1 MPTPGTE
8 AAQAAPLAPDAAT
21 GRMPRVESLTGLRW
35 WAALMVFGH
44 HMSQLAPLP
53 VYRQLKVGPAGV
65 AFFFVLSG
73 FVLTWSAFPGDTA
86 RRFYWR
92 RFARIVPLCTLTTL
106 LAIPVFYPH
115 YKPWGVA
122 GIVLCLV
129 FLQAWS
135 TDPFIFYGGNP
146 AAWSLSCEM
155 FFYSLFPFVSRPSL
169 RLSRRWLLVA
179 AVATTL
185 VMLIIRVAQ
194 LRPGPSGDLLRH
206 LPYPMLRSFEF
217 FIGVFLAGA
226 MRKGW
231 RCPVPVWAALG
242 TLAAALVVVGSV
254 PMPAWVPG
262 PSNLVIMQDQVLAP
276 FFALAIVA
284 VATRDIAGGR
294 SLLRSRPLVRLGQWS
309 YAFYLT
315 HATVLYGLRLLWG
328 THHLRW
334 WNLTWYAFVLAL
346 AIAVAGLLYRFV
358 EYPVERRLRRMV
370 SNEPP
375 MPVPV

>member
-1 MPTPGTE
+1 
-8 AAQAAPLAPDAAT
+8 
-21 GRMPRVESLTGLRW
+21 VESLTGLRW
-35 WAALMVFGH
+35 WAALMVFFH

-53 VYRQLKVGPAGV
+53 IYNQLKVGPAGV

-86 RRFYWR
+86 PRFYWR

-115 YKPWGVA
+115 YKPWNLA
-122 GIVLCLV
+122 AIVLCLV

-135 TDPFIFYGGNP
+135 TDVFILYGGNP

-155 FFYSLFPFVSRPSL
+155 FFYALFPFVCRPSM

-179 AVATTL
+179 AVVTTL
-185 VMLIIRVAQ
+185 VMLAIGLMRA
-194 LRPGPSGDLLRH
+194 RPGGDLARQV
-206 LPYPMLRSFEF
+206 PFPILRSFEF

-231 RCPVPVWAALG
+231 RCPVPVWTALC
-242 TLAAALVVVGSV
+242 TLGAGLVVVGSV

-262 PSNLVIMQDQVLAP
+262 PSDLMRMEDQLLTP

-315 HATVLYGLRLLWG
+315 HATVLYGLRLL
-328 THHLRW
+328 THTHPLGWR
-334 WNLTWYAFVLAL
+334 NLTWYAFVLAL

-370 SNEPP
+370 RNEPP